1 MMPRTLHMLRQWPQA
16 DWINQWLD
24 EDSVVI
30 ISEQALHAV
39 MQQPELLQQLPTGCC
54 NCLRSEVL
62 LLSESER
69 DRVPAHVLQLADSAW
84 VELTL
89 QSAPVISWGD

>member
-30 ISEQALHAV
+30 ISEQALRAV
-39 MQQPELLQQLPTGCC
+39 MQQPELLQQLPTRCC

-84 VELTL
+84 LELTL